1 MPRDFEVVPLVSFLN
16 HAAAP
21 NCHYLEE
28 EASTLRSGRCEEMP
42 VSRLLRR
49 RGELHTRVAAAA
61 QGRGGDSGLPPVPG
75 DAGRCIDRTRTLTL
89 LQSYQP
95 VLLALA
101 ARRRPLAHTRRT
113 MRSSSRVNFEF
124 IEPAL
129 SPCAPAPC
137 APQEAD
143 SYTYQQVAAG
153 FRGKPKTYL

>member
-28 EASTLRSGRCEEMP
+28 EAGTLRSGRCEEMP

-49 RGELHTRVAAAA
+49 PGELHTRVAAAA

-75 DAGRCIDRTRTLTL
+75 DAGRCIDRMHTHTL

-101 ARRRPLAHTRRT
+101 ARRRPLAHTPRT
-113 MRSSSRVNFEF
+113 MRRVNFEF